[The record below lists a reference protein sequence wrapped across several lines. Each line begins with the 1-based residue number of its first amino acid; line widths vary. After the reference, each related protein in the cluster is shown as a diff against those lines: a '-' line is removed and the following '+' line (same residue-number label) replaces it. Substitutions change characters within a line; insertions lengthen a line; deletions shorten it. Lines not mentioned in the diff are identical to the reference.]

1 MPVSRYCHRRLM
13 RPYFRV
19 FRRLWFVG
27 IVAVGITSAM
37 MTELVNAASVPS
49 ADKEIMTLEEAAYFL
64 RVNPQTVEQLTRH
77 QGIPARRI
85 GVEWRFSRTA
95 LLHWLAGVTPPS
107 ASTVAVLPAAKTG
120 APAEPLPDAELS
132 QVTGRGTA
140 APNKTT
146 SSDKLA
152 ENKSQSVGEKP
163 DQKTAE
169 EVFLRDQGVLLKA
182 RQVTLEL
189 DMFYSKSE
197 QDRLFVGHT
206 EQNVFTSNYS
216 ARYGLWNDLQFSA
229 SVPLH
234 HQINIDDESTETND
248 RWGDVSFALRQ
259 AVLAEGVGYP
269 NVILSLEG
277 QAPTNQHRAYGAG
290 GGIALTKSIDPAVLF
305 GNFSYLHTFSEE
317 SENLNEL
324 QAKHTFSGS
333 LGIAYALNDTLM
345 LSTAISGLF
354 SPRTTFASAMLPSM
368 ERYSLQFGLTSL
380 LTERL
385 YIEPTV
391 SFGLNG
397 TSSDVAFGIS
407 IPYTF

>member
-1 MPVSRYCHRRLM
+1 MPVSRYCRPRLM
-13 RPYFRV
+13 RPYFRI
-19 FRRLWFVG
+19 FRSLWLAG
-27 IVAVGITSAM
+27 IVAVVIASAM
-37 MTELVNAASVPS
+37 MTEFVNAASAPS
-49 ADKEIMTLEEAAYFL
+49 ADKEIMTLEEAACFL
-64 RVNPQTVEQLTRH
+64 RVNPQTVEQLAKQ
-77 QGIPARRI
+77 QGVPARRI

-95 LLHWLAGVTPPS
+95 LLHWLAGVRPP
-107 ASTVAVLPAAKTG
+107 PAGTITDLSMAQTG
-120 APAEPLPDAELS
+120 APAEPLPGTVLS
-132 QVTGRGTA
+132 QVTGRDTV
-140 APNKTT
+140 T
-146 SSDKLA
+146 SASDESA
-152 ENKSQSVGEKP
+152 ENKPHSVGEKP

-189 DMFYSKSE
+189 DIFYSKSE

-206 EQNVFTSNYS
+206 EQNTFTSNYS

-234 HQINIDDESTETND
+234 HQINIDEESTETSD

-305 GNFSYLHTFSEE
+305 GNFSYLHAFSTE

-354 SPRTTFASAMLPSM
+354 SPRTTFASATLPSM
-368 ERYSLQFGLTSL
+368 ERYTLQFGLTSL

>member
-1 MPVSRYCHRRLM
+1 MQPYPRAFRHLRL
-13 RPYFRV
+13 
-19 FRRLWFVG
+19 VG
-27 IVAVGITSAM
+27 IVAVVIASAV
-37 MTELVNAASVPS
+37 MTEFVNATSTPS

-64 RVNPQTVEQLTRH
+64 RVNPRAMEQLTRQ
-77 QGIPARRI
+77 QGVPARRI
-85 GVEWRFSRTA
+85 GAEWRFNRTA
-95 LLHWLAGVTPPS
+95 LLHWLAGATPPS
-107 ASTVAVLPAAKTG
+107 ASTIAALPAAKTG
-120 APAEPLPDAELS
+120 APAEPLSDAELF
-132 QVTGRGTA
+132 QVTGRGTV
-140 APNKTT
+140 APNKTA
-146 SSDKLA
+146 SSDKSA
-152 ENKSQSVGEKP
+152 GNKPQSVGEKP

-189 DMFYSKSE
+189 DTFYSKSE
-197 QDRLFVGHT
+197 QDGLFVGHT
-206 EQNVFTSNYS
+206 EQNIFTSNYS

-234 HQINIDDESTETND
+234 HQININEESSETRD
-248 RWGDVSFALRQ
+248 RWGDMSFALRQ

-305 GNFSYLHTFSEE
+305 GNFNYLYAFSGE

-324 QAKHTFSGS
+324 QAKHTFSAS

-345 LSTAISGLF
+345 LSTAISGLL